1 MVMIT
6 PYCMTNFLITSLS
19 VFFSS
24 QLSFLFR
31 CCCNQNI
38 TPLIPSWLCF
48 WFNFTAEHH
57 THNVLLNRNTV
68 ISLWENL
75 KRYICVYDF
84 TTYVLKSGP
93 LIWLGIIYSWCFS
106 LLFIHHQFHYKLQTK
121 FTMRSKGWSES
132 AATAPPSSWCFKLRY
147 EYYS

>member
-93 LIWLGIIYSWCFS
+93 LILYIVDVFPFYSYIINFIINCRPNLPCEAKDGPKVQLQLRLHLGASN
-106 LLFIHHQFHYKLQTK
+106 
-121 FTMRSKGWSES
+121 
-132 AATAPPSSWCFKLRY
+132 
-147 EYYS
+147 